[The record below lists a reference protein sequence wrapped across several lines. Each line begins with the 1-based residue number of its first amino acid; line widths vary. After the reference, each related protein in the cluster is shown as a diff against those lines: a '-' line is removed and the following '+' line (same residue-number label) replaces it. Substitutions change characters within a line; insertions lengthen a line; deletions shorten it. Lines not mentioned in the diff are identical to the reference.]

1 MRKIYLAF
9 LLVFVCS
16 FSYVSTEAQKKKSGK
31 TALPPGILIQSTSP
45 ILSPP
50 NTTSDCDTINY
61 PIDPNWSG
69 NTYVVTA
76 DNDYINGTN
85 SYGDKQKG
93 NFFNLSATPPNSFIL
108 GVAVAFGNANSSV
121 AANMSKKVFFRV
133 YDDNAGKPKNLIA
146 TADRTLSQLKSDI
159 DANFISDITFTSPVA
174 IPASKKFYVTVD
186 ISNFSFPDDSIW
198 IAGTLDD
205 QVNGW
210 DQVDPGAA
218 WEQWDV
224 NSWHS
229 YISAYVADP
238 NDPNGTFNV
247 TLWIFPYVSSSATGC
262 TALPVKL
269 LSFNA
274 ERKSN
279 DVTLNWK
286 ISSELNMNRY
296 EVERADNTGSFK
308 TVATVKSLNSFKEQS
323 YTVTD
328 RNAFNAS
335 TSVQYRLKQVD
346 GDGSVSYSRVINV
359 KSNNAITDVTFMN
372 PFTGDLKIQLNLAT
386 AQAVSLSLYDMQGK
400 LVASQKS
407 KMYDAS
413 SSPIILN
420 NTANLKSGMYVLKLN
435 AGTEQA
441 VYKVVKQ

>member
-1 MRKIYLAF
+1 MRKIYSAAF
-9 LLVFVCS
+9 LTLLCFNVAN
-16 FSYVSTEAQKKKSGK
+16 AQRIVSGK
-31 TALPPGILIQSTSP
+31 MSVNKIPISNAPGIKG
-45 ILSPP
+45 
-50 NTTSDCDTINY
+50 TTSDCDTSNFEEAN
-61 PIDPNWSG
+61 DWAL
-69 NTYVVTA
+69 TY
-76 DNDYINGTN
+76 
-85 SYGDKQKG
+85 YGAGIGGVDGFVAGVNKYADKQKA
-93 NFFNLSATPPNSFIL
+93 NYFDLSSTTYSYTTGCLFYFI
-108 GVAVAFGNANSSV
+108 VANTNKSADLT
-121 AANMSKKVFFRV
+121 KKIIFRV
-133 YDDNAGKPKNLIA
+133 YDAGIDGNPA
-146 TADRTLSQLKSDI
+146 TQLGDSVAVPLSQIKTDVDGHYLTQI
-159 DANFISDITFTSPVA
+159 IFPTPIALP
-174 IPASKKFYVTVD
+174 PSKQFFVSMD
-186 ISNFSFPDDSIW
+186 ISNFKWTTSTHDSISLV
-198 IAGTLDD
+198 TST
-205 QVNGW
+205 NGF
-210 DQVDPGAA
+210 VVPGQGY
-218 WEQWDV
+218 EQWSD
-224 NSWHS
+224 NSWNPMDGS
-229 YISAYVADP
+229 WGDFKV
-238 NDPNGTFNV
+238 G
-247 TLWIFPYVSSSATGC
+247 LGIFPYVSNTAAGC

-296 EVERADNTGSFK
+296 EVERADNTGTFK

-407 KMYDAS
+407 KMYDAFS
-413 SSPIILN
+413 STIILN
-420 NTANLKSGMYVLKLN
+420 NTASLKSGMYVLKLN

>member
-1 MRKIYLAF
+1 MRKIYLALF
-9 LLVFVCS
+9 LALLCVNLLQAQR
-16 FSYVSTEAQKKKSGK
+16 STSGK
-31 TALPPGILIQSTSP
+31 IAVQSTLLTSSAF
-45 ILSPP
+45 LGAKG
-50 NTTSDCDTINY
+50 TTSDCDTSNFEESSNWVLNY
-61 PIDPNWSG
+61 
-69 NTYVVTA
+69 YVTGTMGA
-76 DNDYINGTN
+76 DGYVAGTN
-85 SYGDKQKG
+85 KYGDKQKA
-93 NFFNLSATPPNSFIL
+93 NYFDLSATTYSYTTGCLFYF
-108 GVAVAFGNANSSV
+108 AVANTNKSADLT
-121 AANMSKKVFFRV
+121 KKVIFRV
-133 YDDNAGKPKNLIA
+133 YDAGIDGNPATQLGDSIA
-146 TADRTLSQLKSDI
+146 VPLSQIKADVEGHFLTEI
-159 DANFISDITFTSPVA
+159 IFPTPIAL
-174 IPASKKFYVTVD
+174 PASKQFFVSVD
-186 ISNFSFPDDSIW
+186 LSNFKWSTSASGTRDSI
-198 IAGTLDD
+198 TL
-205 QVNGW
+205 VTSTNG
-210 DQVDPGAA
+210 DVIPGQGY
-218 WEQWDV
+218 EQWID
-224 NSWHS
+224 NSWNTMDGS
-229 YISAYVADP
+229 WGDFKVA
-238 NDPNGTFNV
+238 
-247 TLWIFPYVSSSATGC
+247 LAIFPYVSNTAAGC

-296 EVERADNTGSFK
+296 EVERADNTGTFK

-335 TSVQYRLKQVD
+335 TTVQYRLKQVD

-413 SSPIILN
+413 SSTIILN